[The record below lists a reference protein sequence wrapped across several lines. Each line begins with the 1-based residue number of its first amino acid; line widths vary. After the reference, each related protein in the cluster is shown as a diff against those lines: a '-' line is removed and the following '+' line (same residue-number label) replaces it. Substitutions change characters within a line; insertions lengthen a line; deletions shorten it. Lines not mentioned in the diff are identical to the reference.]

1 MASINADINGFI
13 TPLQIDDRE
22 LNALSLVRVEGDKS
36 SYRIEY
42 GNGLVEV
49 GGIKEIRAT
58 VAKEGVV
65 EGTATIDTGLPIISA
80 QATAL
85 NVVAAPTAVTGESA
99 FIYVSDT
106 QLKLYATASATTT
119 QTISVMW
126 SVKGVENGN

>member
-65 EGTATIDTGLPIISA
+65 EGTATINTGLSIISA

-85 NVVAAPTAVTGESA
+85 NVGVAPAVATGEGA
-99 FIYVSDT
+99 FMHISDT
-106 QLKLYATASATTT
+106 QLKLYATAIANSPLTM
-119 QTISVMW
+119 SVMW